1 MICPRTGARAVRAGG
16 LRTAVLVVSALAAA
30 PACARFGAGSGGDG
44 RVDAA
49 PSPPIDDAA
58 VAPDARL
65 LGTEEMPAADCAEL
79 RDDGAPSGVGWVR
92 HPDGVSPAFPVYC
105 EQEIDGG
112 GWAMLYNS
120 VLDETGGT
128 TTAFWQFDYAARL
141 GRMGTAAADQNY
153 YHGALY
159 LVGTEYIDVFTD
171 LAGTTALAARVSA
184 TGFDQ
189 ATMAFVAPTLIEG
202 NADVFNAQFAAGW
215 SAKNHDGDTYTDNCA
230 TMFSDVAQ
238 HYSAC
243 WAYNLGS
250 DADTPVLD
258 GGVGPHVNNGVLTS
272 DELGLAVQ
280 PDGGSYS
287 RVARIARFTRW

>member
-1 MICPRTGARAVRAGG
+1 MG
-16 LRTAVLVVSALAAA
+16 LRTAVVLTALAATA
-30 PACARFGAGSGGDG
+30 GCAKFGSGSDGDGDG
-44 RVDAA
+44 RADSA
-49 PSPPIDDAA
+49 PVPPLDDGA
-58 VAPDARL
+58 VGIDARA
-65 LGTEEMPAADCAEL
+65 LGTEAMPAADCAEL
-79 RDDGAPSGVGWVR
+79 RDDGAPSGIGWVR

-120 VLDETGGT
+120 VLREDGT
-128 TTAFWQFDYAARL
+128 TTAFWQFDYASRL
-141 GRMGTAAADQNY
+141 GRMGTAAPDANY
-153 YHGALY
+153 YQGALY
-159 LVGTEYIDVFTD
+159 LIGTEYIDVITD
-171 LAGTTALAARVSA
+171 LEGTTAIAARVSA

-189 ATMAFVAPTLIEG
+189 ASMAFIAPAQSEG
-202 NADVFNAQFAAGW
+202 SASVFNAQFAAGW
-215 SAKNHDGDTYTDNCA
+215 SAKNHDGDTYMNNCA

-258 GGVGPHVNNGVLTS
+258 GGVGPHVNNTVLAT
-272 DELGLAVQ
+272 DLGLAIQ

-287 RVARIARFTRW
+287 RVSRIARFTRW